1 MIIRSRARESNSRC
15 SKNFFQFDKFRSSIF
30 LSQNIHWRFSKNRLA
45 ESKIKQLVRALRQ
58 NISYENIFDKWCFRT
73 LCYRH
78 AELCGGH
85 NPVRER
91 GVTVYIC
98 PLENPTTASARLV
111 TILVISKK
119 TESDKKVDSS
129 NKKGGGWCPQAYYFL
144 VKLHL
149 YSDTY
154 QSNLF
159 CLLCKNVGYISITY
173 SIMLNRRPAV

>member
-1 MIIRSRARESNSRC
+1 MKIFLINGVSVLCATAMQSCVEVTIQSGREVSL
-15 SKNFFQFDKFRSSIF
+15 SIF
-30 LSQNIHWRFSKNRLA
+30 VPLKTQQQPVPDLLLYLLSR
-45 ESKIKQLVRALRQ
+45 
-58 NISYENIFDKWCFRT
+58 
-73 LCYRH
+73 
-78 AELCGGH
+78 
-85 NPVRER
+85 
-91 GVTVYIC
+91 
-98 PLENPTTASARLV
+98 
-111 TILVISKK
+111 KK